1 MSFFEFPHTRTYD
14 GDLGWL
20 IKECKTLHEAIE
32 ALDKWMAETQPKI
45 TEIMALY
52 DLIKSGVLPPAM
64 QSGIE
69 KWCREH
75 MPDLVSEMIH
85 SVFFEID
92 DTGHFIAYI
101 PESWYDVDFNTTG
114 FDIFLTEEPQ
124 YGHLVLS
131 Y

>member
-14 GDLGWL
+14 TDVGWL
-20 IKECKTLHEAIE
+20 IKNAKDITEAIA
-32 ALDKWMAETQPKI
+32 ALNQWIIETQPKI
-45 TEIMALY
+45 TDLMAIY

-69 KWCREH
+69 KWCREN
-75 MPDLVSEMIH
+75 MPNLVSEMIH

-101 PESWYDVDFNTTG
+101 PESWDDVNFNTTG
-114 FDIFLTEEPQ
+114 FDIFLEEEPQ